1 MDFNTETLESL
12 CELVVDCPHST
23 PKWTDSGI
31 IVLRN
36 QNIKNGVLDLSNPS
50 FTNEEDYQKRVKRA
64 IPRAGDI
71 VITREAP
78 MGEVCII
85 PEGLKCCLGQ
95 RQVLLRPRNEI
106 CGEYLFWA
114 LQSPYVQHQISWNE
128 GTGTTVSNVRIPV
141 LKALMIPRF
150 PKHEKQSAKILS
162 VLASKLEVN
171 QKTNRTLEQMAQ
183 ALFKSWFV
191 DFDPVFDNLL
201 ASADFKLDNLEN
213 RLPDELKQKA
223 QRRLAALNSLEN
235 VAQYK
240 ASLIALAHEL
250 QAQLPTKEATHAAG
264 QVSEEAAETPVKPS
278 FNANPNIL
286 AQHANTH
293 AHFPNE
299 FEHNEQL
306 GWIPKGWGKAQI
318 QDLAKVVKGKSYKSA
333 ELSDSSTA
341 LVTLKSF
348 KRGGGYRLD
357 GLKAYTGKY
366 KPEQEVFAGDL
377 IVAYTDVT
385 QAADVIGKPAMVISD
400 TKYKHLV
407 VSLDV
412 AVVRCFDAIHKN
424 YLYGVMKTDAFQNYS
439 RSYTSGTTVLHLKKE
454 AVPEYWLALPD
465 TVVLSAFLEVS
476 TPLYEKIDRLIDE
489 NRTLTKLR
497 DTLLPKLI
505 SGELQIPDVAID
517 EEIAD

>member
-78 MGEVCII
+78 MGDVCII

-162 VLASKLEVN
+162 VLASKLEIN
-171 QKTNRTLEQMAQ
+171 QQTNQTLEQMAQ

-201 ASADFKLDNLEN
+201 ASVDFNVENLETS
-213 RLPDELKQKA
+213 LPDELKQKA
-223 QRRLAALNSLEN
+223 QRRLAALNSLHNATEC
-235 VAQYK
+235 K

-250 QAQLPTKEATHAAG
+250 QAQLPTKEATQSAV
-264 QVSEEAAETPVKPS
+264 QVSEKAAETPVKPNFS
-278 FNANPNIL
+278 ANPKIL
-286 AQHANTH
+286 TQHANTH
-293 AHFPNE
+293 AHFPSE

-306 GWIPKGWGKAQI
+306 GWIPKGWKSGTFKDVA
-318 QDLAKVVKGKSYKSA
+318 DGLSGYAFKGKDFSEFGCAVLKIKNI
-333 ELSDSSTA
+333 STDRT
-341 LVTLKSF
+341 VT
-348 KRGGGYRLD
+348 
-357 GLKAYTGKY
+357 
-366 KPEQEVFAGDL
+366 
-377 IVAYTDVT
+377 
-385 QAADVIGKPAMVISD
+385 ISD
-400 TKYKHLV
+400 VNRVLPEVVDNLHRFLLNDGDIIMAMTGAGSVGRFGVVATENNEPYYLNQRVCKLSPKLKNGAPFLFSALNQPGLEEVIFKAAQGSGQPNISVNGILATTLLIPSLSTVELFSRLLKDTYDRKITLRKECYKLV
-407 VSLDV
+407 
-412 AVVRCFDAIHKN
+412 
-424 YLYGVMKTDAFQNYS
+424 
-439 RSYTSGTTVLHLKKE
+439 
-454 AVPEYWLALPD
+454 
-465 TVVLSAFLEVS
+465 
-476 TPLYEKIDRLIDE
+476 
-489 NRTLTKLR
+489 KLR

-505 SGELQIPDVAID
+505 SGELQIPDVATDD
-517 EEIAD
+517 ETVD